1 MNRKGYTKVPNALF
15 TDHALTVG
23 ARFVCAYLMS
33 NKADWE
39 YTAEGIAGAVGM
51 GLDWAKDM
59 LKELERAGILKRER
73 VRDEKGR
80 LRGTSYSLSYVGNT
94 YVGETYVGTTYV
106 GKTPPIR
113 IIYNKKNKEKKTMCV
128 AQAQNAHTQPEAFNP
143 LEFFREHTKEA
154 ARKLQTTPQVCRK
167 FEDYWCQADD
177 DGVMLWQRQRAFDF
191 FRRLKKWIADER
203 QQPTRAQLPSH

>member
-39 YTAEGIAGAVGM
+39 YTAANISHAVGM
-51 GLDWAKDM
+51 CEDWTNAR
-59 LKELERAGILKRER
+59 LRELEKAGMLTREFKRENGKFSGIIYKLA
-73 VRDEKGR
+73 DTDIIGNGDIGNDSI
-80 LRGTSYSLSYVGNT
+80 GTDN
-94 YVGETYVGTTYV
+94 VGTT
-106 GKTPPIR
+106 R
-113 IIYNKKNKEKKTMCV
+113 IIYKEKKNKEKKTMCV

-167 FEDYWCQADD
+167 FEDYWCQVS
-177 DGVMLWQRQRAFDF
+177 DGVMLWQQQRAFDF

>member
-1 MNRKGYTKVPNALF
+1 MKRKGYTKVPNALF

-51 GLDWAKDM
+51 SEFWVQQRLI
-59 LKELERAGILKRER
+59 ELENVGYLKRER
-73 VRDEKGR
+73 MRDERGR
-80 LRGTSYSLSYVGNT
+80 LRGIT
-94 YVGETYVGTTYV
+94 YTVTNIGFTNIGDTKISDTNI

-167 FEDYWCQADD
+167 FEDYWCQVS
-177 DGVMLWQRQRAFDF
+177 DGVMLWQQQRAFDF